1 MSEQTN
7 ITDLIE
13 SGIHIGW
20 VYQEDGQ
27 WYSRPRSEGNRPKF
41 GPFKNADRART
52 AVLDVVARFA
62 HARWGDGLWALI
74 ALSERDTHT
83 WSNRQASGS
92 VTYLTT
98 DDNNEHP
105 KAIEWEVDA
114 GVPSFNAWSGAGTA
128 LQTEAKGE
136 AMMEAVKQAAMM
148 VKELQR
154 EVTA

>member
-20 VYQEDGQ
+20 VYQEDGK

-52 AVLDVVARFA
+52 AVLEVTRFGRSLYA
-62 HARWGDGLWALI
+62 DGAWALI
-74 ALSERDTHT
+74 TLSERDTHT

-98 DDNNEHP
+98 DDTDSHP